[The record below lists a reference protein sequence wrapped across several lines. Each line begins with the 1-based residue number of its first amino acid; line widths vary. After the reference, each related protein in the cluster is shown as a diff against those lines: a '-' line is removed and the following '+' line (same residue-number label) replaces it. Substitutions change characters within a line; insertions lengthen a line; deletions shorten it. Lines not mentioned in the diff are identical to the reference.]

1 MSNTKKEYFDEINTG
16 MEKARLIKSLSKIKP
31 DDICPFYLIKQAVG
45 KFYLSEEEITEVV
58 KDYYKF

>member
-1 MSNTKKEYFDEINTG
+1 MSKIKNEYFDEINTG
-16 MEKARLIKSLSKIKP
+16 MEKARLIKSLSKVKT
-31 DDICPFYLIKQAVG
+31 DDVSPIYLIKQAVG